1 MSRLRLSPA
10 TLVVAGAT
18 LLAVV
23 VFAAATTSSGDYLF
37 IPDTAEPVAGKVTVQ
52 GGHEPANGGGIYFV
66 DVSLRRARWLEP
78 ASAWAVPGELA
89 SAEPTPSLRVAEA

>member
-66 DVSLRRARWLEP
+66 DVSLRRARWLERLLP
-78 ASAWAVPGELA
+78 
-89 SAEPTPSLRVAEA
+89 